1 MVIASS
7 VYEDAGNAHSELM
20 STSTNAV
27 GDVPIDIAAG
37 PDRTPVQLK
46 IKFPATLKGIKAVA
60 FALTGTT
67 SCWLEHSRE
76 RDEAYVI
83 HIVFSPQNIGSTG
96 KPSKN

>member
-46 IKFPATLKGIKAVA
+46 IKFPATLKGIKAVV
-60 FALTGTT
+60 FALTGTAVVG
-67 SCWLEHSRE
+67 L
-76 RDEAYVI
+76 
-83 HIVFSPQNIGSTG
+83 NIQEKEMQHMLSISSFHHRT
-96 KPSKN
+96 